1 MHWAAS
7 SAASSSIGAG
17 MTAQANGFV
26 AMGASCALGA
36 SVGTATATATAS
48 TAEEDGAQ
56 ASTDED
62 IEVELTTG
70 GCISARGDGLLVLVL
85 ALVLVLWCER
95 SCVSRGMPLGELPV
109 RGRRGRREGGP
120 LRSADA
126 TEPAPADDA
135 ETLGVEAEAQ
145 AQAPAEAPAEAGVE
159 RPLGARDILLLF
171 CGLL

>member
-1 MHWAAS
+1 MRWAAS
-7 SAASSSIGAG
+7 SAASSSISAG
-17 MTAQANGFV
+17 MTAQAKGFV

-36 SVGTATATATAS
+36 SAGTATSTATA
-48 TAEEDGAQ
+48 AEEDGAQ

-62 IEVELTTG
+62 IGVELTAG

-85 ALVLVLWCER
+85 VLWCKR

-109 RGRRGRREGGP
+109 RGRRGRRDGGP

-135 ETLGVEAEAQ
+135 ETPGVEAEAEVAAQ